1 MNILKY
7 ITNWK
12 YRYFLKK
19 LKGVDCMIAD
29 LEFKR
34 FKTREIREQIRQEY
48 DNLKAKLSVLETQI
62 KQQAE
67 KPTMEKGEIARL
79 DDQKVLLERDIKRK
93 VEGDDGLQIIGMKQL
108 DMQINGLAPSNEYP
122 NGVQGINDQLEALRE
137 LGEILKDYIKSL

>member
-1 MNILKY
+1 MFNKQKKY
-7 ITNWK
+7 FK
-12 YRYFLKK
+12 EK
-19 LKGVDCMIAD
+19 LNGVQKMIWD

-34 FKTREIREQIRQEY
+34 FKTQEIREQIRQEY

-93 VEGDDGLQIIGMKQL
+93 AEGDDGLQIIGMKQL

-122 NGVQGINDQLEALRE
+122 DGVQGINDQLEALRE
-137 LGEILKDYIKSL
+137 LNEIIKDYIKTL